1 MKILSLQ
8 PFFGGSHRSF
18 SDQWITY
25 SGHQWT
31 VLSLPDRHWKWRM
44 RHAPLE
50 FAAQIEKLKSQ
61 GETSLH
67 FQFTNF
73 TTMVA
78 ADRVWFNSRFNMDTT
93 FDGAKGLLKR
103 FPDFKPIDR
112 IDEIREKSSVQYPGV
127 DVPPQT
133 EFPQPTPLSSPVV
146 ITWAAR
152 WEHDKGPDE
161 LEAFLSALTEA
172 AIDFRINVIGQSYK
186 NQPPAFE
193 RIKQS
198 FGDRIDAWGFQTIER
213 FQEIIDATDV
223 ILSTA
228 NHEFFGL
235 SVVEAIARG
244 AMPLL
249 PNRLAYPEVIGAMC
263 DGDDVSQFLYNDLD
277 DAVKKLKAFASIST
291 ERRTGIIS
299 NCRRLFNW
307 ETRAAAMDEAL

>member
-1 MKILSLQ
+1 
-8 PFFGGSHRSF
+8 
-18 SDQWITY
+18 
-25 SGHQWT
+25 
-31 VLSLPDRHWKWRM
+31 M

-61 GETSLH
+61 GETWDTIVCTDMLDVAAFKGLADVSGIPLTVYFHENQFAYPTRDDWRSTLH

-78 ADRVWFNSRFNMDTT
+78 ADRVWFNSH
-93 FDGAKGLLKR
+93 GARGLLKR

-127 DVPPQT
+127 DVPPQS